1 MCIIDT
7 VNINIKKKRNW
18 LHFQNKLQ
26 LNKHFLKGLKLNMYL
41 FVGYFGSIMYLISQH
56 AGFQNEF

>member
-26 LNKHFLKGLKLNMYL
+26 LNKHFLK
-41 FVGYFGSIMYLISQH
+41 V
-56 AGFQNEF
+56 